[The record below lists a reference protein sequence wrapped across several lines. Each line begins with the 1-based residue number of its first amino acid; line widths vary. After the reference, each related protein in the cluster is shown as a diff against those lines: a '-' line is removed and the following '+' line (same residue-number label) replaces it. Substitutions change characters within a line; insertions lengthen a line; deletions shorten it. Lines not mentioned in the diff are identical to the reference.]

1 MCTRGAQVVARA
13 PSLLCT
19 EVTGDPMTFSPRV
32 YQEVMLYWPA
42 DPQSRLC
49 HMGS

>member
-1 MCTRGAQVVARA
+1 VHEGCAGGCTRTN
-13 PSLLCT
+13 LLCT